1 MTLSIEPATQKDID
15 EFDCIAAQSEAY
27 EIFKDYFHLYE
38 GYAFRSCG
46 KLYALA
52 GLMELDGTYAWFYMD
67 NNIYEN
73 PLALCRLIL
82 AAGQKMSEIY
92 DKIFF
97 VVDARKED
105 HLYFATRM
113 GAKVIDRDGDVVRF
127 VWQTQ

>member
-1 MTLSIEPATQKDID
+1 MTLSIEPATERDFE
-15 EFDCIAAQSEAY
+15 EFDCIAVQAETFDV
-27 EIFKDYFHLYE
+27 FKDYNHLYE
-38 GYAFRSCG
+38 TYAFRSCG
-46 KLYALA
+46 KLYCLA

-105 HLYFATRM
+105 HLYFATRL
-113 GAKVIDRDGDVVRF
+113 GAKYIDKEGDYARF
-127 VWQTQ
+127 VWQTH